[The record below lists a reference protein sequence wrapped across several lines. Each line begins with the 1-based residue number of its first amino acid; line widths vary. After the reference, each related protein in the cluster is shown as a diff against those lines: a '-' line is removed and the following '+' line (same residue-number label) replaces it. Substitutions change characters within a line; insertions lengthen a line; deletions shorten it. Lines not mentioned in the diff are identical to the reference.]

1 MSQKNWR
8 RGTTS
13 SKKRRIEE
21 IAYLYFAG
29 WSKEELAIESGYS
42 IRTIQRNIKY
52 IESHKEVFLS

>member
-42 IRTIQRNIKY
+42 IRTIQRDIKY
-52 IESHKEVFLS
+52 IESHKEEFLS

>member
-1 MSQKNWR
+1 MSQKNWL
-8 RGTTS
+8 RGTSS

-42 IRTIQRNIKY
+42 IRTIQRDIKY
-52 IESHKEVFLS
+52 IESHKEEFLS